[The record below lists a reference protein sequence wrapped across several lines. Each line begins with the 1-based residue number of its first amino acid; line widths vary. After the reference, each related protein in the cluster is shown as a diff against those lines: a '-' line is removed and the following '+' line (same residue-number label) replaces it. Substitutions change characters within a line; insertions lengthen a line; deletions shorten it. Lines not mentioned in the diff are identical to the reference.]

1 MAFIPDVSKGR
12 IKSGYVEGEAFD
24 KALKTLKQNAHRII
38 TIPEY
43 AELRMQEGK
52 NSFCSQNGARVSEW
66 IVYIPK
72 DNCFYWI
79 KDPVLNKLAKDAT
92 NAHRNNQEFFP
103 NKNILE
109 ELLETAIK
117 VPFDYANKRIPANKL
132 HNDRVF
138 SQIYEKIAKKYGSW
152 LFDKEN
158 GIQVL
163 TTGFC
168 NILDKDYIKNQNK
181 PFAIKVWFLG
191 LGDASGLYSDDRS
204 LDGSGYRVRG
214 VREDA
219 SWSEPRKTSEAGSQK
234 NLIYSPSD
242 LNILRKVRKGN
253 LAPKALERIL
263 KRLGE

>member
-24 KALKTLKQNAHRII
+24 KTLKTLEQNAHRII

-43 AELRMQEGK
+43 AKLRMQEGK
-52 NSFCSQNGARVSEW
+52 NSFCSLYGTRVSEW

-79 KDPVLNKLAKDAT
+79 KDPVLNKFAKKAT

-109 ELLETAIK
+109 RVLDTAIK
-117 VPFDYANKRIPANKL
+117 IPFDYVNKIILTNEL

-138 SQIYEKIAKKYGSW
+138 SQIYEKIAKEYGSW

-158 GIQVL
+158 GKQVL
-163 TTGFC
+163 TTGFR
-168 NILDKDYIKNQNK
+168 NILDKDYVNNQNNL
-181 PFAIKVWFLG
+181 FARKVWFPG
-191 LGDASGLYSDDRS
+191 LGGGSGLNSNSGS
-204 LDGSGYRVRG
+204 LDFSYWVRG

-219 SWSEPRKTSEAGSQK
+219 
-234 NLIYSPSD
+234 
-242 LNILRKVRKGN
+242 
-253 LAPKALERIL
+253 
-263 KRLGE
+263 